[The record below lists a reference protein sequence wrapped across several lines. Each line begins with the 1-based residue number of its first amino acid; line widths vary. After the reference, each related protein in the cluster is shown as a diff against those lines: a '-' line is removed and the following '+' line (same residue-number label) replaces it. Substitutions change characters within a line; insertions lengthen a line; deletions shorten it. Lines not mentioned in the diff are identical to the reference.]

1 MQEICKA
8 IKDYE
13 NYYEVSNFGNV
24 RSLDRIAKTK
34 AGVIKPTK
42 GKVLS
47 LTLKN
52 NGYKTVMLCV
62 NDKRKRFH
70 VHRLVAQAFIHNPE
84 NKSEVNHKDG
94 NKENNNVANLEWNT
108 LQENREHASRN
119 NLIRKGES
127 SYQAKLSEN
136 NVLAIRRLFRI
147 NPNFNKCQ
155 IAKKLNVRD
164 TTIHKIIKNKR
175 WKHLIT

>member
-1 MQEICKA
+1 MEEIWKA
-8 IKDYE
+8 IKEYN

-42 GKVLS
+42 GKVLR

-70 VHRLVAQAFIHNPE
+70 VHRLVAQAFIPNPE

-94 NKENNNVANLEWNT
+94 NKANNNVANLEWNT
-108 LQENREHASRN
+108 KSENMQHAVLN
-119 NLIRKGES
+119 NLCKIGEES
-127 SYQAKLSEN
+127 RSAKLSEKT
-136 NVLAIRRLFRI
+136 VIAIKRLFRI

-164 TTIHKIIKNKR
+164 TTIHKIINNQR
-175 WKHLIT
+175 WKHLI